1 MEDEV
6 DEDGGRQADD
16 GQAQHDVV
24 EPEPA
29 RRWLCALACFH
40 LGKKKTSIIRLQFGD
55 DILLDSINSDKS

>member
-16 GQAQHDVV
+16 GHAQHDVV

-40 LGKKKTSIIRLQFGD
+40 LGKKNTFIIHLPF
-55 DILLDSINSDKS
+55 S